1 VSPPRADSGL
11 PVEAALPAL
20 RAALA
25 THGAAVLEAPPGAGK
40 STVVPLALLDE
51 PWALGRRLI
60 LLEPRRLA
68 ARAIAQ
74 RLAQS
79 LGERVGETVGYRMR
93 LDTRVSRATRL
104 EVVTEGVLTR
114 MLQED
119 PALEGV
125 AALLFDEFHERSLQ
139 ADLGL
144 ALALDARAQLTPSLK
159 ILVMSATLDGAAV
172 ARLLGD
178 APVVS
183 APGRVY
189 PVETRYAG
197 RGAPLLPEVAARGA
211 ETPEQLVA
219 RLVRRALHE
228 QPGDVLVFLPGAREI
243 RRVEALLGTDP
254 PGSEVRVLPL
264 YGELTGEQQDAALAP
279 AAAGTRKVV
288 LATNIAETSLTIP
301 GVRVVVDSGL
311 ARRARFDPVTGM
323 SALVTQRISRASAE
337 QRQGRAGRLG
347 PGVCYRAW
355 SEGAHASLAPFT
367 PPEIV
372 AADLTPLALE
382 LASWGAREADS
393 LAWLDAPPAA
403 LLASAA
409 DLLERLGALD
419 SARRITPHGRDMAR
433 LGVHPRLAHLLL
445 RARALGLAPLGA
457 RLAALLSERDL
468 LRGAQAGRDAD
479 VRSRLEL
486 LRGEGNA
493 AGAERGALER
503 VRRQARDLERQLA
516 ERGASDDRSA
526 REPARPAADLEAG
539 LLLAFAYPDRIGR
552 RRGPEGLAFT
562 LTNGRG
568 AAFADAQ
575 PLARREFIV
584 AVDLDDRA
592 RDARILL
599 AAPLERADLL
609 EQFAGQ
615 LRRVDQVA
623 WSTRE
628 QAVIARRTLELDA
641 LVLEEKPLAKADPEA
656 LRAAMLAGVR
666 ELGVAALPWERETRD
681 LQARIEFLRAAPA
694 RAGEPPWPDVG
705 DVALGASLDTWL
717 APWLEGVTR
726 GEHLARVPLAAALR
740 ALLSY
745 EQQRALEERAPPA
758 LLMPS
763 GSRIRVD
770 YQGEDAPAVAV
781 RLQEVFG
788 LAATPRLDRGRV
800 PVTLRLLSPAQRPVQ
815 VTRDL
820 ASFWRGAY
828 HEVRKDLRGRY
839 PKHYWPED
847 PLVAEPTRGVRRRR

>member
-1 VSPPRADSGL
+1 VRRAASGL

-20 RAALA
+20 SAALA

-40 STVVPLALLDE
+40 STVVPLALLAE
-51 PWALGRRLI
+51 PWARGRRLI
-60 LLEPRRLA
+60 MLEPRRLA

-74 RLAQS
+74 RLAHS
-79 LGERVGETVGYRMR
+79 LGEDVGATVGYRMR

-125 AALLFDEFHERSLQ
+125 AALLFDEYHERSLQ
-139 ADLGL
+139 ADLAL
-144 ALALDARAQLTPSLK
+144 ALALDARAHLTPELR

-172 ARLLGD
+172 GKLLGA

-183 APGRVY
+183 VPGRLH

-197 RGAPLLPEVAARGA
+197 RGAPLLPGPTPAGG
-211 ETPEQLVA
+211 ETPEKLIA
-219 RLVRRALHE
+219 RLAQRAVRE
-228 QPGDVLVFLPGAREI
+228 EDGDVLVFLPGAREI
-243 RRVEALLGTDP
+243 RRVQELIEGAS
-254 PGSEVRVLPL
+254 PGGGVRVLPL
-264 YGELTGEQQDAALAP
+264 YGDLSSEQQDAALEP

-311 ARRARFDPVTGM
+311 ERRARFDAATGM
-323 SALVTQRISRASAE
+323 SALETRRISRASAD
-337 QRQGRAGRLG
+337 QRRGRAGRLA

-355 SEGAHASLAPFT
+355 SEGAHGSLAAFT
-367 PPEIV
+367 PAEIV
-372 AADLTPLALE
+372 EADLTPLALE
-382 LASWGAREADS
+382 LASWGARDAGA
-393 LAWLDAPPAA
+393 LAWLDAPPPA

-409 DLLERLGALD
+409 VLLQRLGALD
-419 SARRITPHGRDMAR
+419 GERRITAHGRDMAR
-433 LGVHPRLAHLLL
+433 LPVHPRLAHLLL

-468 LRGAQAGRDAD
+468 LRGAAAGRDAD
-479 VRSRLEL
+479 IRTRLEL
-486 LRGEGNA
+486 IRGESTT
-493 AGAERGALER
+493 AGADARSLER
-503 VRRQARDLERQLA
+503 VRRQAREFERQLA
-516 ERGASDDRSA
+516 AGADRKPPA
-526 REPARPAADLEAG
+526 ARPRAGHDADRDVG

-552 RRGPEGLAFT
+552 RRGPPGAAFT
-562 LTNGRG
+562 LSNGRG
-568 AAFADAQ
+568 AAFAEAQ
-575 PLARREFIV
+575 ALARREFIV

-609 EQFAGQ
+609 EQFAAAI
-615 LRRVDQVA
+615 RRVDSVA

-628 QAVIARRTLELDA
+628 QAVVARRTLALDA
-641 LVLEEKPLAKADPEA
+641 LVLEEKPLAAADPGA

-666 ELGVAALPWERETRD
+666 ELGLAALPWDRAARE
-681 LQARIEFLRAAPA
+681 LQARIAFVRAAPA
-694 RAGEPPWPDVG
+694 RAGEPPWPDLA
-705 DVALGASLDTWL
+705 DEALLGALDTWL

-726 GEHLARVPLAAALR
+726 REHLARVPLGDALR
-740 ALLSY
+740 ALLTY
-745 EQQRALEERAPPA
+745 EQQRALQERAPET
-758 LLMPS
+758 LVMPS

-820 ASFWRGAY
+820 ASFWRNAY
-828 HEVRKDLRGRY
+828 LEVRKDLRGRY
-839 PKHYWPED
+839 PRHYWPED
-847 PLVAEPTRGVRRRR
+847 PLAAQPTRGVRRRS